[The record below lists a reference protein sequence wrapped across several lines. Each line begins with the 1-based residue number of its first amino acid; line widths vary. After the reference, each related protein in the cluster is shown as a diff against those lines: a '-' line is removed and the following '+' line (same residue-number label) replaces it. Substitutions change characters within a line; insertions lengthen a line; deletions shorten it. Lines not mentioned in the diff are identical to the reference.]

1 MFCSSKIKMI
11 VFDMSGTIIKDN
23 FLIYEALYKTIKL
36 IKPNLYRKEVNEF
49 YGCKKEDIISSFVDS
64 QKIHSPEIVKRNLN
78 SEFNYFLKK
87 EYIQNNIKII
97 NDVPH
102 LFDKLKKNNIKICL
116 NTEYNKDIQNILLD
130 KLNLNN
136 YIDDSISSSDVINS
150 KPYPDMINELIKRN
164 NIDNSNN
171 VIKVGSSELDIIEG
185 KNAKCKT
192 VGVLSGIDSKGM
204 LMRQNPDFIISNVL
218 DLRIKNF

>member
-1 MFCSSKIKMI
+1 MI

-64 QKIHSPEIVKRNLN
+64 QKINSPEIVKRNLN
-78 SEFNYFLKK
+78 SEFNYFIKK
-87 EYIQNNIKII
+87 EYIHNDIKII
-97 NDVPH
+97 NNIPY
-102 LFDKLKKNNIKICL
+102 LFDKLKSDNIKICV
-116 NTEYNKDIQNILLD
+116 NTEYSKDIQNILID

-136 YIDDSISSSDVINS
+136 NIDDAISSSDVTKS
-150 KPYPDMINELIKRN
+150 KPYPDMINELMKKN

-171 VIKVGSSELDIIEG
+171 VIKVGSTELDIIEG

-192 VGVLSGIDSKGM
+192 VVVLSGIDSKGM
-204 LMRQNPDFIISNVL
+204 LLIQKPDFIISNVL
-218 DLRIKNF
+218 DLRIQNFK